1 METWYNAFKY
11 FLIIF
16 YEKMLSV
23 RERNMKLLLKTVT
36 YTAVKERVTCVITIG
51 TVMCIINCRKY
62 HLQNCNGDSHL
73 HNYNKNCRPIF
84 SAETV
89 TYIGVAETFNYCII
103 ATETVTHIIVI
114 KRSTNIL
121 VTESTTSKPAK
132 MQQMLSLA

>member
-62 HLQNCNGDSHL
+62 HLHNCNRNSHL
-73 HNYNKNCRPIF
+73 HDCNRKIHQHTSNRKYYLKTCKNATDI
-84 SAETV
+84 V
-89 TYIGVAETFNYCII
+89 TCII
-103 ATETVTHIIVI
+103 ATGSFSCTGPTETA
-114 KRSTNIL
+114 
-121 VTESTTSKPAK
+121 TSRIDYRNFCRNGA
-132 MQQMLSLA
+132 SLRFF

>member
-1 METWYNAFKY
+1 
-11 FLIIF
+11 
-16 YEKMLSV
+16 MLSV

-89 TYIGVAETFNYCII
+89 TYIGVAETSNCII